1 MTRASAQPLI
11 ELTGLIRAYPAG
23 EGTITVLKDISL
35 AIAEGEMV
43 AIVGAS
49 GSGKS
54 TLMNILGCLDRPTR
68 GHYRIAGQETS
79 DLDPDALAALRR
91 EHFGF
96 IFQRY
101 HLLSEL
107 SALGN
112 VEIPAIY
119 AGIEAEARR
128 TRAQGL
134 LARLGMADR
143 TTHRPGQL
151 SGGQQQRVS
160 IARALM
166 NGAQVILADEPTG
179 ALDSRSGAEVLR
191 ILDELHAE
199 GRTIIIV
206 THDMSVAERADRII
220 EIRDGE
226 IVADRPS
233 KGGARVDTSLS
244 DRFAP
249 PQPERAASKGAH
261 GTGEDPARGQ
271 VSAPSTRAARA
282 TAYAG
287 RLKEAFRMALLAMAA
302 HRLRT
307 FLTMLGIIIGIAS
320 VVCVVALGE
329 GSRRRVLADISGLGT
344 NTLEIFAGRSFGD
357 TRSGRITTLV
367 VADAD
372 ALARQPYVAAVTPTV
387 STQSTVRFGA
397 IEANALVNGVG
408 QGYFAA
414 RGTKLAQGRFFDR
427 DSVRALAL
435 DAVID
440 ENTRKAL
447 FKDMDPLGQV
457 ILVGSVFCRVVG
469 VTAPQQGGFGAS
481 QNLSIYLPYTTVQ
494 ARFLGSSSL
503 RSITVRVADDT
514 DVALAEQQVTRF
526 LTQRHG
532 MKDFFILNTDD
543 IRKTITATTQTMTAL
558 IAAIAVISLLVGGI
572 GVMNIMLVSVSERVG
587 EIGVRMAVG
596 ARQADILQQF
606 LIEAVLVCLVG
617 GIAGLALALGFGA
630 LFALTGSNFQ
640 LVYSAASIVAAVVC
654 ASLIGVA
661 FGYLP
666 ARNAARLDPVAAL
679 ARD

>member
-1 MTRASAQPLI
+1 MAMSMNAPLAQPVAEAAPREAPLI
-11 ELTGLIRAYPAG
+11 QLKGVWREYPSG
-23 EGTITVLKDISL
+23 EGTIAALKGIDLDI
-35 AIAEGEMV
+35 ARGEMV

-54 TLMNILGCLDRPTR
+54 TLMNILGCLDRPTS
-68 GHYRIAGQETS
+68 GSYRVSGKETAA
-79 DLDPDALAALRR
+79 LEPDELAALRR

-101 HLLSEL
+101 HLLGEL

-112 VEIPAIY
+112 VEIPAVY
-119 AGIEAEARR
+119 AGANREARR
-128 TRAQGL
+128 DRAEAI

-143 TTHRPGQL
+143 TGHRPGQL

-166 NGAQVILADEPTG
+166 NGADVILADEPTG

-191 ILDELHAE
+191 ILDELNAE

-206 THDMSVAERADRII
+206 THDMTVAERAQRVI

-233 KGGARVDTSLS
+233 SAARTRMASVPKAAA
-244 DRFAP
+244 AP
-249 PQPERAASKGAH
+249 PSRIARWRAFG
-261 GTGEDPARGQ
+261 D
-271 VSAPSTRAARA
+271 
-282 TAYAG
+282 
-287 RLKEAFRMALLAMAA
+287 RLYEAFIMALLAMNA

-329 GSRRRVLADISGLGT
+329 GSRQKVLANISGLGT
-344 NTLEIFAGRSFGD
+344 NTLEIFAGRTFGD
-357 TRSGRITTLV
+357 TRSGKITTLV

-372 ALARQPYVAAVTPTV
+372 ALARQHYVAAVTPTV
-387 STQSTVRFGA
+387 SKSTTVRYGGT
-397 IEANALVNGVG
+397 EASALVNGVG
-408 QGYFAA
+408 EGYFAA
-414 RGTKLAQGRFFDR
+414 KGVKLTQGRLFDA
-427 DSVRALAL
+427 DSVRGREL

-440 ENTRKAL
+440 ENTRRTL
-447 FKDMDPLGQV
+447 FQDVPGGPLGKV
-457 ILVGSVFCRVVG
+457 ILIGDVFARVVG
-469 VTAPQQGGFGAS
+469 VAAPQQGGFGSS
-481 QNLSIYLPYTTVQ
+481 QNLSVYLPYTSVQ
-494 ARFLGSSSL
+494 SRFVGSTSL
-503 RSITVRVADDT
+503 RSITVKVADDAPM
-514 DVALAEQQVTRF
+514 DVAEQQVTRF
-526 LTQRHG
+526 LLQRHG
-532 MKDFFILNTDD
+532 TKDFFIINTDD
-543 IRKTITATTQTMTAL
+543 IRNTITATTETMTVL
-558 IAAIAVISLLVGGI
+558 IAAIAVISLIVGGI

-596 ARQADILQQF
+596 ARQSDILNQF

-617 GIAGLALALGFGA
+617 GVTGIGLALGFGV
-630 LFALTGSNFQ
+630 LFAYSGSNFT
-640 LVYSAASIVAAVVC
+640 LIYSASSIIAAVVC
-654 ASLIGVA
+654 SSLIGVS

-666 ARNAARLDPVAAL
+666 ARNASRLDPVTAL

>member
-1 MTRASAQPLI
+1 MTRASPRPLI
-11 ELTGLIRAYPAG
+11 ELSGLSRAYPAG
-23 EGTITVLKDISL
+23 EGAITVLKDINL
-35 AIAEGEMV
+35 TIAEGEMV

-54 TLMNILGCLDRPTR
+54 TLMNILGCLDRPTA
-68 GHYRIAGQETS
+68 GSYRIAGTETS

-107 SALGN
+107 TALGN

-119 AGIEAEARR
+119 AGAEAEARR
-128 TRAQGL
+128 MRAEGL

-143 TTHRPGQL
+143 TAHRPGQL

-199 GRTIIIV
+199 GRTIVIV
-206 THDMSVAERADRII
+206 THDMSVAERAERII

-226 IVADRPS
+226 IVADRPRS
-233 KGGARVDTSLS
+233 ATGSSSRPGRS
-244 DRFAP
+244 P
-249 PQPERAASKGAH
+249 PGPAEGRTPG
-261 GTGEDPARGQ
+261 PARGPVQ
-271 VSAPSTRAARA
+271 ASPSRAARA
-282 TAYAG
+282 QAFAG
-287 RLKEAFRMALLAMAA
+287 RLREAFLMALLAMAA

-329 GSRRRVLADISGLGT
+329 GSRRRVLANISNLGT
-344 NTLEIFAGRSFGD
+344 NTLEIFAGRTFGD

-372 ALARQPYVAAVTPTV
+372 ALARQHYVAAVTPTV
-387 STQSTVRFGA
+387 STQKTVRFGA

-408 QGYFAA
+408 EGYFAA
-414 RGTKLAQGRFFDR
+414 RGTRLAQGRFFDAG
-427 DSVRALAL
+427 SVRALAL

-447 FKDMDPLGQV
+447 FKDTDPLGQV
-457 ILVGSVFCRVVG
+457 MLVGTVFCRVVG
-469 VTAPQQGGFGAS
+469 VTAPQQGGFGGS

-494 ARFLGSSSL
+494 ARFLGSTSL

-532 MKDFFILNTDD
+532 TKDFFILNTDD

-617 GIAGLALALGFGA
+617 GIAGIALALAFGA
-630 LFALTGSNFQ
+630 VFALTGSNFQ

-679 ARD
+679 SRD